1 MKIGTLHKINAFLNT
16 VISTKVLMLLMV
28 LTQIMLYFG
37 DEANYVLVMFIVSA
51 FILSLWIY
59 VVVMSLVYKDV
70 IKDAVA
76 DQKVREERWW
86 MSKLRMDGKIEFTK
100 EGEAVYDK
108 KGDSS

>member
-59 VVVMSLVYKDV
+59 VVVMSLV
-70 IKDAVA
+70 IK
-76 DQKVREERWW
+76 K
-86 MSKLRMDGKIEFTK
+86 KIEFTK